1 MFNGVGISGNNES
14 ELMELGLVS
23 RASVLMEL
31 VLMNLGALV
40 LIEL

>member
-14 ELMELGLVS
+14 ELTVLGLVS

-31 VLMNLGALV
+31 VLMYLGALV